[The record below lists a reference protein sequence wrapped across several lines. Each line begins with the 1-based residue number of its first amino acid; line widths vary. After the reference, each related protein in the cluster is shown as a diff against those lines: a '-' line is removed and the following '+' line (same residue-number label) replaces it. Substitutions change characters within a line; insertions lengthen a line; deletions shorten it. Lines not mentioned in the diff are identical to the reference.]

1 MQLARNVKTREIDIV
16 PEGYEVSTSWVS
28 LGYGWRTHDPAKG
41 TPVIPCAQEIE
52 ICRRNGFMKKGPVSS
67 FQKYGSDSD
76 FDFYRLL
83 HAAEKDTTEAPAPE
97 ECAQLLSEAPIM
109 EDDEEVFSAEDV
121 LAIVRFIKLYPGCF
135 FEEK

>member
-16 PEGYEVSTSWVS
+16 PEGYEVSTGWVS
-28 LGYGWRTHDPAKG
+28 LGYGWQG
-41 TPVIPCAQEIE
+41 TPVLPGDQEIE
-52 ICRRNGFMKKGPVSS
+52 ICRRNGLMEKGQVSS
-67 FQKYGSDSD
+67 FQKHGSDFD

-83 HAAEKDTTEAPAPE
+83 HADEKDTTEAPAPE
-97 ECAQLLSEAPIM
+97 ECAKLLSEAPIM